1 MSCAPLRLRYFKV
14 PSGRVHDGQ
23 MVMVHASTEALLE
36 RVLHTVRMTV
46 IIMWMASVVVMSLN
60 DLN

>member
-46 IIMWMASVVVMSLN
+46 TIIGMASVVVMSLN